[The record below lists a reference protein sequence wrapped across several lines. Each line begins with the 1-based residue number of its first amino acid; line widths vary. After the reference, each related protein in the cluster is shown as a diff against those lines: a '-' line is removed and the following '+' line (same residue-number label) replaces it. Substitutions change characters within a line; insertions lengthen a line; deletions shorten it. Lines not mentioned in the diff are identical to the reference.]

1 MSQMPYIHICW
12 YVLTVYGL
20 SNDQPNVG
28 SIEQLIT
35 IAHENLAHFL
45 LSMVTVKTASSAEW
59 TKLNGIGFDNY
70 VRI

>member
-12 YVLTVYGL
+12 YVLAVYGL

-35 IAHENLAHFL
+35 IA
-45 LSMVTVKTASSAEW
+45 TRK
-59 TKLNGIGFDNY
+59 IGTFSTFDGFSKNC
-70 VRI
+70 